1 MPADGRPAY
10 RHWDDGGQRRN
21 LSSGNHCFSLGI
33 AAWRVDLA
41 IGTAIGSNIVNIL
54 LILGLAALLHPFRV
68 HSDVLRREL
77 PLMLVVS
84 LLAGYVLHDG
94 VLSIDD
100 GIFLLA
106 LATIWLLY
114 SVKIARNAEK
124 QGNDTSRASMSL
136 NCRVRGRY
144 PSPCCGWASR

>member
-1 MPADGRPAY
+1 MAG
-10 RHWDDGGQRRN
+10 
-21 LSSGNHCFSLGI
+21 
-33 AAWRVDLA
+33 VDLA

-84 LLAGYVLHDG
+84 LLAGYVLYDG
-94 VLSIDD
+94 VLSVGD

-106 LATIWLLY
+106 PGRDLVALQ
-114 SVKIARNAEK
+114 RE
-124 QGNDTSRASMSL
+124 DRTS
-136 NCRVRGRY
+136 G
-144 PSPCCGWASR
+144 GKTG